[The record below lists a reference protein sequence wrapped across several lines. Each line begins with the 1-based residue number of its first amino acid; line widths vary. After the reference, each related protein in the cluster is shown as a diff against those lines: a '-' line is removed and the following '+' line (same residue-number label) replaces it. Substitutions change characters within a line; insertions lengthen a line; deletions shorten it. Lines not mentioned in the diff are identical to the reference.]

1 MKRRGLSLILVL
13 AMLLALAAGCGSINT
28 NNTSSNSET
37 SGNNE
42 SAESEGNAAGETS
55 GEVKLGGTLRVY
67 LSADLT
73 SLDHTR
79 TRISETV
86 PFYETILY
94 KDKEGNYKG
103 QLVESFESDVETMTY
118 TFHMK
123 DEPIYFHDGSLL
135 TSEVLAWNI
144 NQYKEVGYFASSFNK
159 IDYAEAV
166 DESTFVIHMSEWDML
181 IPNCLA
187 RMCHIVSM
195 EYVETNGWDSLAE
208 TECGTGPFMLKA
220 WNRGE
225 NLQCEKFTQY
235 YGGEPRLDEVHY
247 IIYASP
253 DVAIMALENG
263 ELDVVDFS
271 KISYSYLPTLAEN
284 EDIVIYD
291 AASGGHAITLGFEC
305 VNKDDPLYDVNVRK
319 AICHAIDNDA
329 IGEALTEGYFYSGST
344 QWSVNEYVYCSDKVT
359 GFEYDIELAKEMLAE
374 AGYPDGF
381 STTLIVQ
388 AAYEDA
394 AVFVQAMLQQVGIEC
409 EVQSLDRANFDKYIS
424 GWGSGMLIHSVGVS
438 NGQEYQI
445 TNSARSDVTTGY
457 GSASF
462 KHTDELDE
470 LCDQAMTSALED
482 SYAPIQRVAE
492 IMFQEDVDMNV
503 LYLTQGIMVASSS
516 VKEAGI
522 CERGSRGM
530 SSLHLAW
537 LDK

>member
-13 AMLLALAAGCGSINT
+13 AMLLALAAGCGSNNT
-28 NNTSSNSET
+28 NET
-37 SGNNE
+37 SNNE
-42 SAESEGNAAGETS
+42 ASGTNNSTESGGDSAGDTS

-67 LSADLT
+67 LPADLT

-79 TRISETV
+79 TRVSETV

-94 KDKEGNYKG
+94 KDKEGNYQG
-103 QLVESFESDVETMTY
+103 RLVDSFESDVDALTY

-135 TSEVLAWNI
+135 TSEVFAWNI
-144 NQYKEVGYFASSFNK
+144 NQYKEIGYFASSFNK

-166 DESTFVIHMSEWDML
+166 DDSTFVIHMAEWDML

-187 RMCHIVSM
+187 RMCEIVSQ
-195 EYVETNGWDSLAE
+195 EYIEANGWDSLAE
-208 TECGTGPFMLKA
+208 TECGTGPFTLKA

-225 NLQCEKFTQY
+225 NLQCVKFEQY
-235 YGGEPRLDEVHY
+235 HGGEPRLDGVDY
-247 IIYASP
+247 IIYSSP

-263 ELDVVDFS
+263 ELDVVNFS

-284 EDIVIYD
+284 EDVVIYD

-305 VNKDDPLYDVNVRK
+305 VNEDDPLYDVNVRK

-329 IGEALTEGYFYSGST
+329 IGEALTEGYYYPGST
-344 QWSVNEYVYCSDKVT
+344 QWSINDYVYCSDNVT
-359 GFEYDIELAKEMLAE
+359 GFEYDVELAKEMLAE

-388 AAYEDA
+388 APYEDA
-394 AVFVQAMLQQVGIEC
+394 AVFVQAMLQEVGIDC

-424 GWGSGMLIHSVGVS
+424 GWNSGMLIHSVGVS

-462 KHTDELDE
+462 KHSDELDS
-470 LCDQAMTSALED
+470 LCTEAMNSALED

-503 LYLTQGIMVASSS
+503 LYLTQGITVASSS
-516 VKEAGI
+516 VKDAGI
-522 CERGSRGM
+522 CINGSNKIDT
-530 SSLHLAW
+530 LHLAW
-537 LDK
+537 LDR